1 MVTTATVDAYS
12 VEEAVAKVD
21 AIHKAFG
28 SNVDIDL
35 TILADETINERDVEK
50 LGYAFNWLKNK
61 SQEKTNMAGKTG
73 AIEFNIITDLTKL
86 PQKVASAAAAVEY
99 TELVGASY
107 KPLVYVGKQPTRG
120 TNYWF
125 IAEETLV
132 THPPQKKIV
141 TLAVNEFQ
149 GAFALVGKSIH
160 EIEFKIS
167 DD

>member
-1 MVTTATVDAYS
+1 MVTTATVEAFS
-12 VEEAVAKVD
+12 VAEAVEKVD

-28 SNVDIDL
+28 GNVDIDL
-35 TILADETINERDVEK
+35 TIRADDKDKEK
-50 LGYAFNWLKNK
+50 LGYSFPWLKNNNA
-61 SQEKTNMAGKTG
+61 QEETAMGRNVG
-73 AIEFNIITDLTKL
+73 AIEFNIITDMTKL

-107 KPLVYVGKQPTRG
+107 KPLVYVGKQITRG

-132 THPPQKKIV
+132 THPPQKKLV

-149 GAFALVGKSIH
+149 GTFALVNKSIH